1 MKLRVILEIF
11 AEDFHEIRIPF
22 IMHGVQYRVSL
33 VDFTFRYFGL
43 TKKKEEKIKKKKK
56 KFVERRRVTTLGLR

>member
-1 MKLRVILEIF
+1 MRVILEIF

-43 TKKKEEKIKKKKK
+43 TKKKKEEKIKTKKK
-56 KFVERRRVTTLGLR
+56 KFVERRRVTTRA

>member
-1 MKLRVILEIF
+1 MRVILEIF

-43 TKKKEEKIKKKKK
+43 TKKKKKKKN
-56 KFVERRRVTTLGLR
+56 